1 MGLKTLDEIGIHFQ
15 TDKASRF
22 TRTYAKPHDYLRH
35 LEPFFEPLR
44 GEPVRFLEIGAAGG
58 ESIQTWLEYFP
69 SSMAKIFGVDNNQ
82 GTNPWNTVNSGA
94 DPRYTFVYGDQTD
107 KTMWAC
113 FAANYGKDFD
123 VIMDDGGHYNDQIII
138 AFGCLWPM
146 LKSGG
151 LYIIEDLGCSYGAG
165 SIFVKPGYPNHMQW
179 LYNGVD
185 GMNQL
190 AGSEISEMH
199 FSRELVIIRKK

>member
-1 MGLKTLDEIGIHFQ
+1 
-15 TDKASRF
+15 
-22 TRTYAKPHDYLRH
+22 
-35 LEPFFEPLR
+35 
-44 GEPVRFLEIGAAGG
+44 
-58 ESIQTWLEYFP
+58 
-69 SSMAKIFGVDNNQ
+69 
-82 GTNPWNTVNSGA
+82 
-94 DPRYTFVYGDQTD
+94 
-107 KTMWAC
+107 
-113 FAANYGKDFD
+113 
-123 VIMDDGGHYNDQIII
+123 
-138 AFGCLWPM
+138 M